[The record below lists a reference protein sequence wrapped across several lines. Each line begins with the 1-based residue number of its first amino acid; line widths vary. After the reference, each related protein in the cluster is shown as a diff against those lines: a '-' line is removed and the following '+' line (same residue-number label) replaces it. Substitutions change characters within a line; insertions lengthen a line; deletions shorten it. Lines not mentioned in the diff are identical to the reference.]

1 MTNVFIDGEQ
11 GTTGLQI
18 HDRLRGRSDITLM
31 TLPVSHRKDTR
42 LRAGMLN
49 NCDIAILCLPDEAA
63 REAVAWWKTRTCGL
77 SMPVQPTGLRP
88 AGHMV
93 FLK

>member
-31 TLPVSHRKDTR
+31 TLPVSHRH
-42 LRAGMLN
+42 A
-49 NCDIAILCLPDEAA
+49 
-63 REAVAWWKTRTCGL
+63 
-77 SMPVQPTGLRP
+77 P
-88 AGHMV
+88 AGRDAQQLRYRNFV
-93 FLK
+93 FAR

>member
-31 TLPVSHRKDTR
+31 TLPVSHRKDTP
-42 LRAGMLN
+42 AGGMLN

-63 REAVAWWKTRTCGL
+63 REAVAMVENPHVRL

>member
-31 TLPVSHRKDTR
+31 TLAGRDAQQ
-42 LRAGMLN
+42 LRYRN
-49 NCDIAILCLPDEAA
+49 FVFA
-63 REAVAWWKTRTCGL
+63 R
-77 SMPVQPTGLRP
+77 
-88 AGHMV
+88 
-93 FLK
+93 